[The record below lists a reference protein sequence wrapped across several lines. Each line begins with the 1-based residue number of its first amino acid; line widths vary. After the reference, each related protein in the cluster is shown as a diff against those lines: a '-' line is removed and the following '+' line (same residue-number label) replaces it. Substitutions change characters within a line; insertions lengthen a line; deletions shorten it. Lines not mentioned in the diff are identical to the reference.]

1 MCCFD
6 KGNIE
11 GIYSSKFVS
20 DACVC
25 CFMFFQGWFCGLTRK
40 SLYMTRVLKCA
51 FAYG

>member
-25 CFMFFQGWFCGLTRK
+25 CFMFFSG
-40 SLYMTRVLKCA
+40 MVLWTDEKG
-51 FAYG
+51 FIYD